1 MTAEREHKP
10 ADGFFHRFVR
20 DEDGQDLVEY
30 ALLLLFLGFVGLA
43 AAPAIEIAL
52 AAAYAA
58 WDTGTQDLWVPP
70 DPGAP

>member
-1 MTAEREHKP
+1 MTAERGNTR
-10 ADGFFHRFVR
+10 ADGLLGRFVR

-43 AAPAIEIAL
+43 AAPAIEAAL
-52 AAAYAA
+52 AVAYAA

-70 DPGAP
+70 NPGS